1 MADAA
6 PLVRVERDG
15 DVVTW
20 TLQRPEALNAFNRP
34 LLQALL
40 AAVEAARDDRTLRG
54 AIVTG
59 AGDKA
64 FSAGADL
71 KERRDMTLEET
82 RAFVALIS
90 RTFDA
95 VAHLPFPTVAAV
107 NGVAFGGGMEL
118 LLACDLR
125 VFAAT
130 ATVGLTE
137 VSVGIMPGAGGT
149 QRLPRLVGAGRA
161 KELILGA
168 RRLGAPEALAW
179 GLANRVVPPG
189 EVLPAARELAAAIAA
204 NAPLAVRQA
213 KHAIDAGLGLPLA
226 EGLALEQQA
235 YAPLVETRD
244 RLEGLAAFAAKRTPR
259 YTGE

>member
-1 MADAA
+1 MPDAA
-6 PLVRVERDG
+6 PLVLVHRDG
-15 DVVTW
+15 DVITW
-20 TLQRPEALNAFNRP
+20 TLQRPEALNAFDRA
-34 LLQALL
+34 LLRALL
-40 AAVEAARDDRTLRG
+40 AAVEAARDDRTLRA

-71 KERRDMTLEET
+71 KERRDMTLDEA

-95 VAHLPFPTVAAV
+95 VAQLPFPTIAAV

-125 VFAAT
+125 ILADT
-130 ATVGLTE
+130 ATLGQSEVG
-137 VSVGIMPGAGGT
+137 VGIMPGAGGT
-149 QRLPRLVGAGRA
+149 QRLPRLVGVGRA
-161 KELILGA
+161 KELILSA
-168 RRLGAPEALAW
+168 RRFSAAEAHAW
-179 GLANRVVPPG
+179 GLANRVVPAA
-189 EVLPAARELAAAIAA
+189 EVLPAARALAAAIAA

-213 KHAIDAGLGLPLA
+213 KHAIDAGLCLPLA

-235 YAPLVETRD
+235 YAPLLGTND
-244 RLEGLAAFAAKRTPR
+244 RQEGLEAFAAKRPPR
-259 YTGE
+259 FTGE